1 MNVING
7 LPPVITPDTNISLD
21 IEMFG
26 QTLGKLH
33 RPHGRLAS
41 VQVGVGEDVYML
53 YDAQDLPALFE
64 RIANAKTF
72 VLHNSLYDL
81 RQLRAFIPIKKR
93 LLWDTLLV
101 ERILFGGYYGG
112 GEFGLNDLVRRYL
125 GIHLEK
131 ETRSDFA
138 TATYMTDDMKHYA
151 ALDAYYT
158 LKVKQ
163 AQDAEIAKRKYDMY
177 TYYEIDEPCIW
188 TVMDFKP
195 IKINVK
201 RWLEM
206 AMEFEQR
213 GRDIENELGFN
224 TKSWAQVADQIK
236 RRSGFNMPTKKDTG
250 NPVTDEAALIANRDK
265 IGIELCDKILLAR
278 QYRTAASTFGKRW
291 IDKYVEEDGLV
302 YSDISVT
309 GAETGR
315 TISSNPNLNQIPSR
329 KIPEYR
335 KLFVTNQGKLIV
347 ADIQAQEP
355 RCLAYL
361 SGDKNLRA
369 IFERKEDVH
378 LEVAKAAFRDDSI
391 TKSDPRRDVGKIINL
406 ATSYGMTAE
415 GMAKRLRVDV
425 KQTEEFLRGYFT
437 RFSDVR
443 LYIDN
448 QRMKARQ
455 QEYVESVTGRRI
467 WVNRHSYQWENNAIN
482 APIQASAADYTKMW
496 MNKYWEAC
504 NREGIPFPVTMSV
517 YDELVS
523 DVAKELEPTYIKL
536 LNDTAQDTAQTLF
549 GDMPFELEVESG
561 RAWSCKKGDED
572 GTDL

>member
-7 LPPVITPDTNISLD
+7 LPPVITSDTDISLD

-53 YDAQDLPALFE
+53 YDVQDLPALFE

-81 RQLRAFIPIKKR
+81 RQLRAFVPIKKR

-206 AMEFEQR
+206 AIEFEQK
-213 GRDIENELGFN
+213 GKELEEQLGINVYSHTQVKAFISKNLHEN
-224 TKSWAQVADQIK
+224 I
-236 RRSGFNMPTKKDTG
+236 KDTQAE
-250 NPVTDEAALIANRDK
+250 TLQ
-265 IGIELCDKILLAR
+265 ELEHPLVDDILLAR
-278 QYRTAASTFGKRW
+278 QYRKATSTYGKAW

-309 GAETGR
+309 GTETGR
-315 TISSNPNLNQIPSR
+315 PTSSDPNLYNIPSR

-335 KLFVTNQGKLIV
+335 KLFVTNRGKLIV

-369 IFERKEDVH
+369 IFERKGDVH

-391 TKSDPRRDVGKIINL
+391 TKSDPRRDIGKIINL

-448 QRMKARQ
+448 QRIKARQ
-455 QEYVESVTGRRI
+455 QEFVESVTGRRI
-467 WVNRHSYQWENNAIN
+467 WINPHSYQWENNAIN

-523 DVAKELEPTYIKL
+523 DVSKELEPTYIKL

-561 RAWSCKKGDED
+561 RTWACKRGDED
-572 GTDL
+572 GTDI